1 MSCGPG
7 KGLEALTKAKDALN
21 GFTDGLTAGADGI
34 MGKLDDLA
42 AQADAKIGEAAA
54 KMKEMMP
61 NIELPEMPDL
71 PELKLPE
78 LPKLP
83 AMNLQLE
90 IGSVLGLLN
99 SDNPLDKLKALKN
112 MDSLKSKFPNM
123 PEADLNAL
131 IGDLK
136 AGKIDIKN
144 LCKLVPNIEETVD
157 GIIEKGIPA
166 TAPEIAALDLPK
178 PEEIVD
184 PAKMQE
190 AATEITKELTAATE
204 SVQVDVTKITTD
216 MLNKVNQIKAQSKF
230 PFK

>member
-1 MSCGPG
+1 
-7 KGLEALTKAKDALN
+7 
-21 GFTDGLTAGADGI
+21 
-34 MGKLDDLA
+34 
-42 AQADAKIGEAAA
+42 
-54 KMKEMMP
+54 
-61 NIELPEMPDL
+61 
-71 PELKLPE
+71 
-78 LPKLP
+78 
-83 AMNLQLE
+83 
-90 IGSVLGLLN
+90 
-99 SDNPLDKLKALKN
+99 